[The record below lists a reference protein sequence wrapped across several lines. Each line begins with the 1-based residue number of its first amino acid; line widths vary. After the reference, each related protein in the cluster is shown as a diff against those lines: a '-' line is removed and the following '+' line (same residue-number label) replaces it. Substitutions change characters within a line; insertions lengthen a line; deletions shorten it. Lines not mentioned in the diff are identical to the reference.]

1 MSTANPIPCVDQIGE
16 TAGRVWHCLRESG
29 PMSLSKLV
37 KNIEAPRDVVLQA
50 VGWLAREDKID
61 IEERNRTRVICLK

>member
-37 KNIEAPRDVVLQA
+37 KNVEAPRDVVLQA